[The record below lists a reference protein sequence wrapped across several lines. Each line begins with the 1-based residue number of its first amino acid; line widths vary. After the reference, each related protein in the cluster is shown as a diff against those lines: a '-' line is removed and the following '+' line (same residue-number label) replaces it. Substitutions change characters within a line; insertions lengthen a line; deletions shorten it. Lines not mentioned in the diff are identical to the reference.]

1 MKEQKHNRIEEAIRE
16 AAGLYV
22 AREGG
27 TTSMITITRVQL
39 DEKGRKAIIFYTCI
53 PEDKEKAAF
62 GFLKRSL
69 GGIREFCQ
77 SRIKTHTIPFLDVM
91 VDDGEKNFRHINEL
105 LKEDQRN
112 KQ

>member
-1 MKEQKHNRIEEAIRE
+1 MNNIKHNRIEEAIRE

-27 TTSMITITRVQL
+27 TTSIITITRVSL

-53 PEDKEKAAF
+53 PEDKENAAF

-69 GGIREFCQ
+69 TGIREFCQ
-77 SRIKTHTIPFLDVM
+77 SRIKTHTIPYLDVM
-91 VDDGEKNFRHINEL
+91 IDDGEKNFRHINSL
-105 LKEDQRN
+105 LREDE
-112 KQ
+112 KGK